1 MKRKKNKS
9 LKAYEANRRQILLE
23 DNENE
28 DKVIKRLEKRLGLN
42 RRPKIKKAIH
52 PLWMRQCGFDYLL
65 DFEKEVENSSK
76 IRETKPLGQTPTKRR
91 KSKQVNLYG
100 QQTGAS
106 CDEEKCTETTSTIQ
120 NPTETSNRYLDSVP
134 DIVVT
139 EGRPMTDSSNESLRK
154 TIRSWINRISEA
166 HMARVIAELTKLF
179 SEHPR
184 ATIRSLL
191 IDEVCTLLESV
202 PINTG
207 SKEGWLQLD
216 LSVCVACIHAC
227 LHARLQH
234 DNLVAY
240 LVESLVDKISHRQQS
255 PVSSNVLSSF
265 GLFLSS
271 LFQFGVLSSKL
282 VFDLLGEFLEEG
294 CLSAFK
300 ASHVIC
306 TAVGVRLRKADFSA
320 CQNLI
325 QIATKHLTS
334 STGPEQVDL
343 ICELE
348 GVIRRLS
355 EKHSKEECVTRALHL
370 KKMMRSW
377 MKGVCVSEEMCLSV
391 GLSDIRDRET
401 RGRWWLVGSA
411 GNPFTTI
418 TASMATQHT
427 ATQALHSIDGS
438 GYYLPPEIEAA
449 AENLGLRTASR
460 RQLFSILMSTPGGPD
475 ATASA
480 LLKACSS
487 SGSGGSSHER
497 EMIQIVVHCLMAE
510 NPFNRFYPRV
520 LGSFINAHRRFLMM
534 IKCSFWD
541 VLKKA
546 DLSVNAKANAG
557 RALGILVLVYN
568 LPLTVIK
575 NFDFG
580 DTSDGNVAFLRH
592 VFVELCTGEYQHALA
607 KLMQLSTYTHLSRNT
622 RIFIRKHFSSEADE
636 KLKSFVLRLAE
647 DMRESEIH

>member
-1 MKRKKNKS
+1 
-9 LKAYEANRRQILLE
+9 
-23 DNENE
+23 
-28 DKVIKRLEKRLGLN
+28 
-42 RRPKIKKAIH
+42 
-52 PLWMRQCGFDYLL
+52 MRQCGFDCEQNLYQFLRYLDLL

-334 STGPEQVDL
+334 STVDFTSSFQR
-343 ICELE
+343 CELE